1 MWCRSDG
8 LVADLRGT
16 GCLRLVSTRDAA
28 NGFILP
34 AIRGRVQEFCEM
46 SIPGFFGAMISG
58 VFAAAVVFLEEIGR
72 MLVLLARSL
81 GWLVRPPYRFGE
93 FLRQLDFV
101 GAQSALLI
109 VLTGGFT
116 GMVMGL
122 QGYNGLH
129 RYGAE
134 SLVGATAALMLSREL
149 GPVISALMVIGR
161 VGSSMTAE
169 LGAMRT
175 TQQIDALASMAVD
188 PVQYLVVPRLVAA
201 TVMLPLLAGVFAFSG
216 MVGTYMISVHYLG
229 IDAGMFMSGITQ
241 YLVSSDIT
249 HGLVKALVFG
259 LMFSLI
265 ACYKGYYV
273 TGGARGVGV
282 ATTNAVVISSVLV
295 LISDYMMTAVMF
307 GST

>member
-1 MWCRSDG
+1 
-8 LVADLRGT
+8 LRE
-16 GCLRLVSTRDAA
+16 VSTRD
-28 NGFILP
+28 P
-34 AIRGRVQEFCEM
+34 ARSLTSTVIRRRVQEASEL
-46 SIPGFFGAMISG
+46 SILAFFGAMISG
-58 VFAAAVVFLEEIGR
+58 IFVAAILFLEEVGR
-72 MLVLLARSL
+72 MLVLLGRSL
-81 GWLVRPPYRFGE
+81 EWLVRPPFRYGE
-93 FLRQLDFV
+93 FLRQMDFV

-169 LGAMRT
+169 LGAMRN
-175 TQQIDALASMAVD
+175 TQQIDALASMAVE

-201 TVMLPLLAGVFAFSG
+201 TVMLPLLAGVFSFSG
-216 MVGTYMISVHYLG
+216 MLGTYIISVHYLG
-229 IDAGMFMSGITQ
+229 IDSGMFMSGITQ
-241 YLVSSDIT
+241 YVDASDIT
-249 HGLVKALVFG
+249 HGLAKALVFG